1 MLKIL
6 VDEYHPTANDHKKD
20 IEDIVTI
27 KNCIQNIFLE
37 NINEKVSNSD
47 SEKINNNKSNKMKNI
62 NILLQKKSKK
72 EMPID
77 ERNGKMNFRKMISKI
92 GI

>member
-27 KNCIQNIFLE
+27 K
-37 NINEKVSNSD
+37 
-47 SEKINNNKSNKMKNI
+47 
-62 NILLQKKSKK
+62 ILYPKYI
-72 EMPID
+72 P
-77 ERNGKMNFRKMISKI
+77 RKYK
-92 GI
+92 

>member
-6 VDEYHPTANDHKKD
+6 VDEYHPTANDHKND
-20 IEDIVTI
+20 IEDIVTT
-27 KNCIQNIFLE
+27 KIFHE
-37 NINEKVSNSD
+37 NINEKVSNSG
-47 SEKINNNKSNKMKNI
+47 SEKINNSKSNKMKNI

-92 GI
+92 VI